1 MLVVITD
8 FIIKSMGRVDLTSEH
23 PCSTSDDL
31 MTLIRQPRK
40 TIYNLLIFFLARI
53 VFPKIEMYF
62 LFA

>member
-40 TIYNLLIFFLARI
+40 TIYNLLIFFLDRI
-53 VFPKIEMYF
+53 VFP
-62 LFA
+62 